1 MAEVPKADVVVV
13 NPTHYAVALCYV
25 EQRMRAPVVVAKGLD
40 LVAGRIR
47 EVAAEHR
54 VPVFEAPPLARALYR
69 HVEIG
74 TEIPAALYVAVAQVL
89 TYLAQLRQ
97 AVRFGQAAPPV
108 PTLELDAALDTG
120 AGA

>member
-1 MAEVPKADVVVV
+1 
-13 NPTHYAVALCYV
+13 
-25 EQRMRAPVVVAKGLD
+25 
-40 LVAGRIR
+40 
-47 EVAAEHR
+47 
-54 VPVFEAPPLARALYR
+54 
-69 HVEIG
+69 
-74 TEIPAALYVAVAQVL
+74 VAVAQVL